1 MNKLGFGAATL
12 VPNVNPMRPLALA
25 LLLSL
30 GALAN
35 AQAPAAKS
43 AVLVTR
49 SGAGAA
55 DFAKLLSP
63 RLEAEI
69 AAAGLAVTSAAPA
82 ADAEEQA
89 RQARARGADLLV
101 ELQVV
106 SFSRSVTEA
115 FGQERRRLAATAG
128 WKATALGGD
137 LAAAGAG
144 RATESS
150 AGDAALPEAE
160 QADALAEALA
170 RALAKELAAKLAAAP
185 AKPVASASVT
195 FRLVADT
202 LALPDIEVD
211 AEGRLTRTES
221 AARPALSGF
230 TVEVDGVT
238 QGVAGESPI
247 KVAPGIRE
255 VVVRRSGFETWSR
268 KVELRDGLALEVAAT
283 PTAESLARVRAHASF
298 LSGLANGARLNAAEV
313 ERVRGAAEALRNSG
327 FKVNVKVDA
336 KELPE
341 TVVAPAR

>member
-1 MNKLGFGAATL
+1 
-12 VPNVNPMRPLALA
+12 MRHLALA
-25 LLLSL
+25 LVLCL

-49 SGAGAA
+49 ANGAAAA
-55 DFAKLLSP
+55 DFAKLLAP

-69 AAAGLAVTSAAPA
+69 AAAGLATTSAAPA
-82 ADAEEQA
+82 ADADEQV

-106 SFSRSVTEA
+106 SLARSVTEA
-115 FGQERRRLAATAG
+115 LGQERRRLAATAG

-137 LAAAGAG
+137 LATAGAG
-144 RATESS
+144 RASESS
-150 AGDAALPEAE
+150 VADAALPEAE
-160 QADALAEALA
+160 QADALAETLA
-170 RALAKELAAKLAAAP
+170 RALAKDLAARLAAAP
-185 AKPVASASVT
+185 AKPPASAAVT

-211 AEGRLTRTES
+211 AEGRLTRSES
-221 AARPALSGF
+221 PARPALSGF

-238 QGVAGESPI
+238 QGVAGDTPLRL
-247 KVAPGIRE
+247 APGIRE
-255 VVVRRSGFETWSR
+255 VVARRAGFETWSR
-268 KVELRDGLALEVAAT
+268 KVELRDGLVLEVAAT
-283 PTAESLARVRAHASF
+283 PTAESLARLRGHAAF
-298 LSGLANGARLNAAEV
+298 LAGLADGARLNAAEV